1 MPATFKY
8 IIRENRT
15 NQNGTCVIYL
25 RITCN
30 RKLKYHNTG
39 SRIEPKYFRDDP
51 SPGYWIKKS
60 HPNYQTINEDLELIL
75 EDAKGAARQ
84 LRREDKES
92 AENIKARLVGATKDD
107 FFAFGYDHVDQLE
120 DDNQFWLRKQTK
132 ATLSKLAEFN
142 GSENLSFTEVNT
154 SFLEKFQKWMH
165 KEKGNK
171 GSTIRKNMGD
181 MKRLL
186 KLARKQ
192 HLIYREPFEDFE
204 HIEINDP
211 GFKTKLSYD
220 QIQKIEAL
228 DYPKGST
235 VWHARNVFILSFY
248 FCGMRFGDLA
258 TLRWENVKD
267 GTLNYRMGKT
277 NTEIKV
283 NIRKQAQ
290 RFLLYYM
297 PNIGQYLMFS
307 PWEPEKDF
315 NLKTPTVD
323 VDDLFQSVIT
333 EHAKARP
340 KGFIFPF
347 CDGLSKR
354 ERNNPNKLRKKIGS
368 ANANLNQYLDD
379 ITEDADINE
388 DVSMH
393 SARHSFAQHGV
404 SKGLSKYKMQMLLG
418 HSSVKTTE
426 KYLKKIDVDV
436 INESMDII
444 F

>member
-8 IIRENRT
+8 IIRENRI
-15 NQNGTCVIYL
+15 NQQGLCVIYL

-30 RKLKYHNTG
+30 RKLKYYNTG
-39 SRIEPKYFRDDP
+39 SKIEPKYFRDNP
-51 SPGYWIKKS
+51 TPGYWIKKS

-84 LRREDKES
+84 LRREDKET
-92 AENIKARLVGATKDD
+92 AENIKARLVGASKDD
-107 FFAFGYDHVDQLE
+107 FFAFAFDHVDQLE
-120 DDNQFWLRKQTK
+120 RDQQFWLRKQTK
-132 ATLSKLAEFN
+132 ATLSKLAEYH
-142 GSENLSFTEVNT
+142 GSKNLSFTEINT
-154 SFLEKFQKWMH
+154 PFLEKFQKWMH

-181 MKRLL
+181 IKRLL

-211 GFKTKLSYD
+211 GYKTKLSYK
-220 QIQKIEAL
+220 QIQKIESL
-228 DYPKGST
+228 DYPEGST
-235 VWHARNVFILSFY
+235 VWHARNAFILSFY
-248 FCGMRFGDLA
+248 FCGMRFGDLCM
-258 TLRWENVKD
+258 LRWKNVKG

-277 NTEIKV
+277 DTEIKV
-283 NIRKQAQ
+283 NIRDQAQ
-290 RFLLYYM
+290 RFLDMYRTNEDY
-297 PNIGQYLMFS
+297 
-307 PWEPEKDF
+307 PE
-315 NLKTPTVD
+315 
-323 VDDLFQSVIT
+323 
-333 EHAKARP
+333 
-340 KGFIFPF
+340 GFIFPF
-347 CDGLSKR
+347 CEGLSKK
-354 ERNNPNKLRKKIGS
+354 ERNNPNELRRKVGS
-368 ANANLNQYLDD
+368 WNANLNQYLDD
-379 ITEDADINE
+379 VAEDAGIELDSL
-388 DVSMH
+388 SMH
-393 SARHSFAQHGV
+393 CARHSFAQHGV